1 MSGAGQVSP
10 AWDLYR
16 PAQRWGYLAIL
27 FLASASSNIDR
38 HVMSVLIE
46 PIKHEF
52 GASDTMMGL
61 LGGFAFAAF
70 YATLGLPVARFA
82 DRGDRKLV
90 ISAAMAVW
98 SVMTVLC
105 GMARSFPEL
114 VLARIGVG
122 AGEAGAMPPAQSLI
136 ADYFPPEQ
144 RARALG
150 VFISSSTVGYL
161 LAFMVGAW
169 LAATHGW
176 RAAFIALG
184 APGLILCVLTLLG
197 LSEPRHRTPKAERQP
212 QEPLSATLAVLA
224 GKRSFVLLCV
234 AVILYY
240 LVAYGAVIWFPAYL
254 VRVLHLDLVS
264 VGAVF
269 GLLGAV
275 AALLGS
281 VGGGLVTDF
290 ATRRGVAYAAR
301 VPAVI
306 LIGVVP
312 FYELAMLSNQPILFY
327 AGSFV
332 GAVGLSA
339 AVPAFFTLLHRI
351 CGSPR
356 RSMAVAMLL
365 FFGNLIGLG
374 LGPVMTG
381 MLSDHFST
389 TYGAVG
395 LRYAIMI
402 AFAALTL
409 SGFALWAASGSV
421 ERDTE
426 A

>member
-1 MSGAGQVSP
+1 MSSADESAP
-10 AWDLYR
+10 SWDRYR
-16 PAQRWGYLAIL
+16 PAQRWGFLAIL

-90 ISAAMAVW
+90 ISVAMAIW

-105 GMARSFPEL
+105 GMARTFPEL
-114 VLARIGVG
+114 VLARVGVG
-122 AGEAGAMPPAQSLI
+122 AGEAGSMPPSQSLI
-136 ADYFPPEQ
+136 ADYFPPDQ

-161 LAFMVGAW
+161 LAFTVGAW
-169 LAATHGW
+169 LAAEHGW

-184 APGLILCVLTLLG
+184 VPGLLLCILTQLG
-197 LSEPRHRTPKAERQP
+197 LSEPRHETPKALRQP
-212 QEPLSATLAVLA
+212 QEPLRATLAALA
-224 GKRSFVLLCV
+224 GKRTFVLLCL
-234 AVILYY
+234 AMILYY
-240 LVAYGAVIWFPAYL
+240 LVAFGAVIWFPAYL

-269 GLLGAV
+269 GVLGAV

-281 VGGGLVTDF
+281 VIGGLITDF
-290 ATRRGVAYAAR
+290 ASRRGAAYTAR
-301 VPAVI
+301 VPALI
-306 LIGVVP
+306 LVGAVP
-312 FYELAMLSNQPILFY
+312 FYELAMLSDEPGLFF
-327 AGSFV
+327 AASFV

-339 AVPAFFTLLHRI
+339 AIPAFFTLLHRI

-374 LGPVMTG
+374 LGPLITG
-381 MLSDHFST
+381 VLSDHFSVA
-389 TYGAVG
+389 YGTVG

-402 AFAALTL
+402 AFAGLL
-409 SGFALWAASGSV
+409 FSGFALWAAAGSV

>member
-1 MSGAGQVSP
+1 M
-10 AWDLYR
+10 YR
-16 PAQRWGYLAIL
+16 PAQRWAFLAIL

-38 HVMSVLIE
+38 HVISVLIE
-46 PIKHEF
+46 PIKQEF
-52 GASDTMMGL
+52 AASDTMMGL
-61 LGGFAFAAF
+61 LGGFAFAAL
-70 YATLGLPVARFA
+70 YATLGLPVARYA

-90 ISAAMAVW
+90 ISVALAVW
-98 SVMTVLC
+98 SLMTVLC
-105 GMARSFPEL
+105 GMTRTFPEL

-161 LAFMVGAW
+161 LAFTVGAW
-169 LAATHGW
+169 LAASHGW
-176 RAAFIALG
+176 RTAFIALG
-184 APGLILCVLTLLG
+184 APGLILCILTWFG
-197 LSEPRHRTPKAERQP
+197 LSEPRKQTPATLHR
-212 QEPLSATLAVLA
+212 QEPVRETLRALA
-224 GKRSFVLLCV
+224 SKRTFVLLCL

-264 VGAVF
+264 VGAIF
-269 GLLGAV
+269 GLLGAA
-275 AALLGS
+275 AALVGS
-281 VGGGLVTDF
+281 VIGGVVTDV
-290 ATRRGVAYAAR
+290 ATRRGGAYAAR

-306 LIGVVP
+306 LVATVP
-312 FYELAMLSNQPILFY
+312 FYELAMLSNEPALFY

-339 AVPAFFTLLHRI
+339 AVPAFFTLLHRV

-356 RSMAVAMLL
+356 RSISVAMLL

-374 LGPVMTG
+374 LGPLVTG
-381 MLSDHFST
+381 MLSDRFSGA
-389 TYGAVG
+389 YGDVG

-402 AFAALTL
+402 AFAALVF
-409 SGFALWAASGSV
+409 SGLALWAAAGSV
-421 ERDTE
+421 DSDAED
-426 A
+426 